1 MRPVQKRHPGFA
13 TTVTRELAE
22 ATLPDVETLIDRLL
36 SAIFTDNPE
45 WTDYG
50 SVPRDDLREGCRD
63 YLTRVLELL
72 SGRVAGP
79 DPADEVVGAIARHR
93 AEQGVPLEVMLRTF
107 RLGGRIVW
115 EALLERAEQTGVAP
129 DDVLDAGTATW
140 TVIDELSS
148 ALSTSYRDSEQE
160 RVRHD
165 EQRRNALIEDLL
177 GRRAGDTGFAA
188 RVARELELPATG
200 GYLVVV
206 ADVRPDGTPALA
218 GPRTVLDALG
228 FRSVWQT
235 KVDTRIG
242 VVALEQRDAADVVAC
257 LRPLA
262 RGRSAASPAVS
273 GLAEAATA
281 YTLAMI
287 ALSMAPPT
295 ATELVCLDEHYP
307 EALLVRSPD
316 LAQRLVARNLG
327 GILDRPARE
336 REVLLETLV
345 VWLEEDRSTANAAVR
360 LHCHRNTVLNRLH
373 RITELVGRP
382 LHGRA
387 AYVELSLAL
396 SVLDLPQIGQTAQSG

>member
-13 TTVTRELAE
+13 TPVTRELAE

-115 EALLERAEQTGVAP
+115 EALLERSGETGVAP

-177 GRRAGDTGFAA
+177 GRRAGDAGFAA

-242 VVALEQRDAADVVAC
+242 VVALEQRGAADVVAR

-273 GLAEAATA
+273 GLAEAGTA
-281 YTLAMI
+281 YALALI

-316 LAQRLVARNLG
+316 LAQRLVTRNLG

-336 REVLLETLV
+336 RDVLLETLV

-373 RITELVGRP
+373 RITELVGRS

-396 SVLDLPQIGQTAQSG
+396 SALDLPQIGQTAQPG

>member
-1 MRPVQKRHPGFA
+1 MQKRHPGFT
-13 TTVTRELAE
+13 TTVTRELAD
-22 ATLPDVETLIDRLL
+22 ATLPAVETLIDRLM

-50 SVPRDDLREGCRD
+50 GVPRTDLREGCRD

-93 AEQGVPLEVMLRTF
+93 ADQGVPLEVMLRTF

-115 EALLERAEQTGVAP
+115 EALLERAEDTGVAP

-177 GRRAGDTGFAA
+177 GRRAGDAGFAA

-200 GYLVVV
+200 GYLVVI

-218 GPRTVLDALG
+218 SPGTVLDALG
-228 FRSVWQT
+228 FRSVWHT

-242 VVALEQRDAADVVAC
+242 VVALEQRDADEVIAR

-273 GLAEAATA
+273 GLAEAGTA
-281 YTLAMI
+281 YTLALI
-287 ALSMAPPT
+287 ALSMAPVN
-295 ATELVCLDEHYP
+295 ATELVSLDEHYP

-327 GILDRPARE
+327 RVLGRPARE
-336 REVLLETLV
+336 RDVLLETLV

-360 LHCHRNTVLNRLH
+360 LHCHRNTVLNRLN
-373 RITELVGRP
+373 RLTELVGRP

-396 SVLDLPQIGQTAQSG
+396 STLAMPQIGQTAQLE

>member
-1 MRPVQKRHPGFA
+1 MQRRHSGFA
-13 TTVTRELAE
+13 TRITRELAE
-22 ATLPDVETLIDRLL
+22 ATLSDVDTLIDRLL
-36 SAIFTDNPE
+36 AAIFTDNPD

-50 SVPRDDLREGCRD
+50 SVPRDDLREGCHD

-72 SGRVAGP
+72 SGRVDGP
-79 DPADEVVGAIARHR
+79 DPADEVAAAIARHR
-93 AEQGVPLEVMLRTF
+93 AAQGVPLEVMLRTF

-115 EALLERAEQTGVAP
+115 EALLERAGDNGVAP
-129 DDVLDAGTATW
+129 GDVLDAGTATW

-165 EQRRNALIEDLL
+165 EQRRNALLEDLL
-177 GRRAGDTGFAA
+177 GRRAGDAGFAA
-188 RVARELELPATG
+188 RVARELELPANG
-200 GYLVVV
+200 GYLVIVT
-206 ADVRPDGTPALA
+206 DVRPDGSPTLVS
-218 GPRTVLDALG
+218 PRTSLDALG

-242 VVALEQRDAADVVAC
+242 VVALEQRDAEEVIAR

-273 GLAEAATA
+273 GLDEAGAA
-281 YTLAMI
+281 YTLALI
-287 ALSMAPPT
+287 ALSMVSST
-295 ATELVCLDEHYP
+295 ATELVSLGDHYP

-316 LAQRLVARNLG
+316 LAHRLVARNLG
-327 GILDRPARE
+327 AVLERPARE

-345 VWLEEDRSTANAAVR
+345 VWLEEDRSTANAAAR
-360 LHCHRNTVLNRLH
+360 LHCHRNTVLNRLQ
-373 RITELVGRP
+373 RITALVGRP
-382 LHGRA
+382 LHSRA

-396 SVLDLPQIGQTAQSG
+396 SALDLAAIGQSAQSG

>member
-1 MRPVQKRHPGFA
+1 MQKRHPGFA

-287 ALSMAPPT
+287 ALSMAPST

-336 REVLLETLV
+336 REVLLETLI

-396 SVLDLPQIGQTAQSG
+396 SVLDLPQIGQSAQSG

>member
-1 MRPVQKRHPGFA
+1 VPAVQKQHRGFA
-13 TTVTRELAE
+13 TEVTRELAE
-22 ATLPDVETLIDRLL
+22 ATLSGIDTLIDRLL
-36 SAIFTDNPE
+36 SAIFTDNPD

-72 SGRVAGP
+72 SGEVIGP
-79 DPADEVVGAIARHR
+79 DPADEVAATIARHR
-93 AEQGVPLEVMLRTF
+93 AAQGVPLEVMLRTF

-115 EALLERAEQTGVAP
+115 EALLERAEDTGVAP

-177 GRRAGDTGFAA
+177 GRRSGDAGFAA
-188 RVARELELPATG
+188 RVARELELPVNG

-206 ADVRPDGTPALA
+206 ADVRADGTPALA
-218 GPRTVLDALG
+218 GPRTVLEAVG
-228 FRSVWQT
+228 IHSVWQT
-235 KVDTRIG
+235 RIDARIG
-242 VVALEQRDAADVVAC
+242 VVALEQREADEVIAR

-262 RGRSAASPAVS
+262 RGRSAVSPAVS
-273 GLAEAATA
+273 GLAEAGTA
-281 YTLAMI
+281 YTLALI
-287 ALSMAPPT
+287 ALNIAATT
-295 ATELVCLDEHYP
+295 ATELVALEDHYP

-316 LAQRLVARNLG
+316 LARRLVARNLG
-327 GILDRPARE
+327 GVLERPTRE
-336 REVLLETLV
+336 RDVLLETLT
-345 VWLEEDRSTANAAVR
+345 VWLEEDRSTANAAER

-396 SVLDLPQIGQTAQSG
+396 SALDLPVIGQTAQSG

>member
-1 MRPVQKRHPGFA
+1 VQKRHPGFA
-13 TTVTRELAE
+13 TKVTRELAE
-22 ATLPDVETLIDRLL
+22 AILPDVETLIDRLL

-45 WTDYG
+45 WTDYA
-50 SVPRDDLREGCRD
+50 SVPRDDLRDGCRD

-72 SGRVAGP
+72 SGRVGEL
-79 DPADEVVGAIARHR
+79 DHADEVVGAIARHR

-115 EALLERAEQTGVAP
+115 QALLERAEDTGVAP
-129 DDVLDAGTATW
+129 NDVLDAGTATW

-177 GRRAGDTGFAA
+177 GRRAGDAGFAA
-188 RVARELELPATG
+188 RVARELELPAKG
-200 GYLVVV
+200 GYLVIV

-218 GPRTVLDALG
+218 SPGTALDALG

-242 VVALEQRDAADVVAC
+242 VVALEQRDADGVIAR

-262 RGRSAASPAVS
+262 RGRAAVSPVVS
-273 GLAEAATA
+273 GLSEAGSA
-281 YTLAMI
+281 YTLALI
-287 ALSMAPPT
+287 ALSMVPPNT
-295 ATELVCLDEHYP
+295 TELVSFGDHYP

-327 GILDRPARE
+327 GVLDRPARE
-336 REVLLETLV
+336 RDVLLETLV

-360 LHCHRNTVLNRLH
+360 LHCHRNTVLNRLN
-373 RITELVGRP
+373 RITELIGRP

-396 SVLDLPQIGQTAQSG
+396 SALDLPQIGQSAQSG